1 MAVLLILALLL
12 GVPIIEIAL
21 FITVGD
27 WIGLW
32 PTLALVVL
40 TAVAGTALLRRQGLS
55 VLRRLRMTLDRNELP
70 VVEMFD
76 GACVLVAGVCLLTP
90 GFLTDTIGFLLF
102 LAPVRSLIAAGL
114 LRWAV
119 SRADVRVYR
128 SRPGGGPG
136 PGGGPERG
144 PGAGGAT
151 GRSPGGPVIEGEYR
165 DVTGKGDRER

>member
-1 MAVLLILALLL
+1 MPALLILALLL

-32 PTLALVVL
+32 PTLALVVV
-40 TAVAGTALLRRQGLS
+40 TAVAGTILLRRQGLS

-90 GFLTDTIGFLLF
+90 GFLTDTVGFLLF
-102 LAPVRSLIAAGL
+102 LAPVRTLMAAGL

-128 SRPGGGPG
+128 SRTGGGPG
-136 PGGGPERG
+136 SGPDG
-144 PGAGGAT
+144 GAGRGSGT
-151 GRSPGGPVIEGEYR
+151 GGPVIEGEYR
-165 DVTGKGDRER
+165 DVTRNLDRGR